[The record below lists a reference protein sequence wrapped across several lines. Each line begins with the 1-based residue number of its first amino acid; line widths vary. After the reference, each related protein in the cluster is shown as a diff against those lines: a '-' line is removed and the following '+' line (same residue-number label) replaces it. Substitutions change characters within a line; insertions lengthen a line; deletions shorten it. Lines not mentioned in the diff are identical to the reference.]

1 MLEIALTVYLLI
13 GCAVVI
19 WGPGRHPIARQI
31 SNARSAG
38 GSKTKFLA
46 FGLVLYLVTVVLW
59 PLALRTPPRPRLID
73 ALNDMKERVN
83 QLIDDENVQNALS
96 PGFAEMIKG
105 APALDQILG
114 GTGDFG
120 LRVTN
125 PIPVNGP
132 VGECSYLSRLET
144 LRGERLLFH
153 RLGSDDGID
162 VFEAV
167 TFSGSSWHI
176 FFLDMYHPRRS
187 RSAPKGFRLGD
198 AKTFTGFTTHCPN
211 FPYDF
216 AQARAAVPDVLTL
229 AYAPLSQIVPL
240 LKPGQMDRH
249 GLHSLNLAFVN
260 GGLSNSTGA

>member
-1 MLEIALTVYLLI
+1 MIAGLVALYLLI
-13 GCAVVI
+13 GCAIAI
-19 WGPGRHPIARQI
+19 WGPGKRSIAPEI
-31 SNARSAG
+31 SNARAVG
-38 GSKTKFLA
+38 GSKAKFFA
-46 FGLVLYLVTVVLW
+46 FGLTLYLVTVLLW
-59 PLALRTPPRPRLID
+59 PLAWQTPPRPRLID

-83 QLIDDENVQNALS
+83 QLIDDEKVQNALS
-96 PGFAEMIKG
+96 PRFAEMIKD
-105 APALDQILG
+105 APALDRIPG

-144 LRGERLLFH
+144 LSGERLLFH
-153 RLGSDDGID
+153 RLGADGGVD

-176 FFLDMYHPRRS
+176 LFLDMYHPRRS
-187 RSAPKGFRLGD
+187 RLAPEGFRLGD
-198 AKTFTGFTTHCPN
+198 AKPFTGFTTRCPN

-216 AQARAAVPDVLTL
+216 AQARAAVPDVLKI

-249 GLHSLNLAFVN
+249 GMHPLKVALITAD
-260 GGLSNSTGA
+260 LSSSSGT